1 MTTNTTN
8 TITDEPPVSVLSLL
22 LILLSACIH
31 ASWNLASRKTKGDL
45 AVLVGGI
52 CLACVIITPVAFLV
66 PSYGPITT
74 DAVIYVIA
82 SGLIHVAYMALVG
95 AMYRV
100 GDVSLV
106 YPVARGTGVACTA
119 LLANPI
125 LGEVVST
132 VGGFGVA
139 SIIGGIVIMSLSKM
153 DCFCTCVNK
162 DLLNN
167 NDVKKDEKKKQ
178 VVMSSLS
185 SIVDVEETKTTVLPP
200 LPPVNSKSKAPAL
213 ALAVCCGMFIS
224 AYSLVDKVGVGEMN
238 PIQFSFGM
246 LLVECI
252 FMVPYMFIY
261 RREQCKKALKERKKY
276 MVIVGVGGWGC
287 YLIVLYV
294 LTLSPS
300 SYVTALREVSV
311 CFGAA
316 LGVIVLKE
324 RLTVGMMLGVGCIVI
339 GLVLIKMA

>member
-1 MTTNTTN
+1 M
-8 TITDEPPVSVLSLL
+8 
-22 LILLSACIH
+22 
-31 ASWNLASRKTKGDL
+31 
-45 AVLVGGI
+45 
-52 CLACVIITPVAFLV
+52 
-66 PSYGPITT
+66 TT

-139 SIIGGIVIMSLSKM
+139 SIISGIVIMSLSKM
-153 DCFCTCVNK
+153 NCFCSCVNK
-162 DLLNN
+162 DLLHN
-167 NDVKKDEKKKQ
+167 NDVIKMDEKKKH
-178 VVMSSLS
+178 VVVLS
-185 SIVDVEETKTTVLPP
+185 SIVDVDNVEETKTTVLEKKTQEYPQESQVVV
-200 LPPVNSKSKAPAL
+200 LSSIVDVEVEVEETKTANSKSKAPAL

-246 LLVECI
+246 LLIECI
-252 FMVPYMFIY
+252 CMVPYMFIY
-261 RREQCKKALKERKKY
+261 RREQCKNALKEKKKY

-294 LTLSPS
+294 LTMSPS